1 MCPDLPASSQEPDA
15 DADADFV
22 NGTGADD
29 LCAESDATPVAQAC
43 SPLRLTDR
51 KRQAIVDAAIAEF
64 REHGFEVANMD
75 RIAARA
81 QVSKRTVYNHFAG
94 KDALFEAIVERL
106 FQSTQDLADV
116 AYQPDQ
122 PLRPQLV
129 ALIQR
134 KLGMMKDEQFINLAR
149 VLIAEA
155 IHTPDRARDMLARL
169 GSKEE
174 GLTVWVRAAAADG
187 RLAVADPVF
196 ASAQL
201 QALVKGFAFWPQITM
216 GQPPLGEAD
225 QQRIAASTADLFL
238 RSYERDVT
246 G

>member
-1 MCPDLPASSQEPDA
+1 MCPDLPPSSLDAMDGA
-15 DADADFV
+15 DAGAEIAADA
-22 NGTGADD
+22 GCSESSPTPTGDD
-29 LCAESDATPVAQAC
+29 C

-122 PLRPQLV
+122 PLREQLV

-174 GLTVWVRAAAADG
+174 GMTVWVRAAAAHG
-187 RLAVADPVF
+187 RLEVADPAF

-201 QALVKGFAFWPQITM
+201 QALVKGFAFWPQITL

-238 RSYERDVT
+238 RSYARATDR
-246 G
+246 

>member
-1 MCPDLPASSQEPDA
+1 MPDA
-15 DADADFV
+15 TADS
-22 NGTGADD
+22 TSSTSTTDD
-29 LCAESDATPVAQAC
+29 

-81 QVSKRTVYNHFAG
+81 QVSKCTVYNHFAG

-106 FQSTQDLADV
+106 FQSTQTQTDLP
-116 AYQPDQ
+116 YQPDQ
-122 PLRPQLV
+122 PLRPQLL
-129 ALIQR
+129 ALLEH

-155 IHTPDRARDMLARL
+155 IHTPERAREMLARL
-169 GSKEE
+169 GTKEE

-187 RLAVADPVF
+187 A
-196 ASAQL
+196 
-201 QALVKGFAFWPQITM
+201 
-216 GQPPLGEAD
+216 
-225 QQRIAASTADLFL
+225 
-238 RSYERDVT
+238 
-246 G
+246 

>member
-1 MCPDLPASSQEPDA
+1 MPDA
-15 DADADFV
+15 TADSTAST
-22 NGTGADD
+22 GTTDD
-29 LCAESDATPVAQAC
+29 

-106 FQSTQDLADV
+106 FQSTQTQTDLP
-116 AYQPDQ
+116 YQPDQ
-122 PLRPQLV
+122 PLRPQLI
-129 ALIQR
+129 ALLEH

-155 IHTPDRARDMLARL
+155 IHTPERAREMLARL
-169 GSKEE
+169 GTKEE

-187 RLAVADPVF
+187 RLTVTDPLF

-216 GQPPLGEAD
+216 GQPPLSEAD
-225 QQRIAASTADLFL
+225 QKRIAASTADLFL
-238 RSYERDVT
+238 RTYQREPDVQ

>member
-1 MCPDLPASSQEPDA
+1 MCPHLPASADDAPVGA
-15 DADADFV
+15 DADALCTEAG
-22 NGTGADD
+22 GTPASPD
-29 LCAESDATPVAQAC
+29 C

-116 AYQPDQ
+116 AYRPDQ
-122 PLRPQLV
+122 PLRQQLV

-187 RLAVADPVF
+187 RLEVADPVF

-216 GQPPLGEAD
+216 GQPPLGDAE
-225 QQRIAASTADLFL
+225 QQRVAASTADLFL
-238 RSYERDVT
+238 RSYAKATDGGR
-246 G
+246 

>member
-1 MCPDLPASSQEPDA
+1 MCPDLPLSASNTSSTIASNAASASGSAAGDA
-15 DADADFV
+15 
-22 NGTGADD
+22 
-29 LCAESDATPVAQAC
+29 

-64 REHGFEVANMD
+64 REYGFEVANMD

-81 QVSKRTVYNHFAG
+81 QVSKRTVYNHFSG

-106 FQSTQDLADV
+106 WSSTKDDV
-116 AYQPDQ
+116 EVPYQPTQ
-122 PLRPQLV
+122 PLRPQLM
-129 ALIQR
+129 ALIQK

-155 IHTPDRARDMLARL
+155 IHTPERAREMLARL
-169 GSKEE
+169 GSREE
-174 GLTVWVRAAAADG
+174 GLTVWVRAAAEDG
-187 RLAVADPVF
+187 RLNAPDPVF

-216 GQPPLGEAD
+216 GQPHLTEAE
-225 QQRIAASTADLFL
+225 QQRVAASTADLFL
-238 RSYERDVT
+238 RSYAVAPET
-246 G
+246 GP